1 MKTFNIGDNVYINDL
16 GKSGKVVDKMYS
28 EAYSQ
33 YFFEVEYDGTTNLF
47 QADDLME
54 EVVEQAKYHYTIEL
68 HEGAV
73 IAVLYETIGDT
84 IREVARNH
92 GHVMHQGALGFAQA
106 ASYAL
111 KKIYTNLAG
120 GKMLCYNAEENRYE

>member
-1 MKTFNIGDNVYINDL
+1 MKTFNIGDNVYISDL

-33 YFFEVEYDGTTNLF
+33 YFFEVEYEGTSNLF

-54 EVVEQAKYHYTIEL
+54 EVIEQAKYHYTIEL

-73 IAVLYETIGDT
+73 IAVLYETIGDSM
-84 IREVARNH
+84 REVSRNH

-111 KKIYTNLAG
+111 KKIYTNMAG

>member
-1 MKTFNIGDNVYINDL
+1 MKTFNIGDNVYINHL
-16 GKSGKVVDKMYS
+16 GKSGKVIDKMYS
-28 EAYSQ
+28 EAYGQ
-33 YFFEVEYDGTTNLF
+33 YFFEVEYEGTSALYQENELSP
-47 QADDLME
+47 AN
-54 EVVEQAKYHYTIEL
+54 EQAKYHFTIEV

-84 IREVARNH
+84 TREIERNH
-92 GHVMHQGALGFAQA
+92 GHVMHQGALGVAQA

-111 KKIYTNLAG
+111 KKIYTNMAG